1 MNVIKAVSVF
11 LFVVAL
17 GLAFMLYKSIEGPI
31 KERQRVKAEEIAKI
45 EKLKILR
52 EVQKVYLSVHG
63 KYAGHWDSVMTF
75 INSDTI
81 YNIQRSEEII
91 VRQYGGDS
99 VIVHIDTVGATAVK
113 DRLFPSDQF
122 PNFDVRNLPRIPG
135 SDKDFVIFS
144 DRIEKNN
151 IMVDV
156 FEIKDRQPISYLSEL
171 RSKGEPLRVG
181 SRTEVSTSGNWE

>member
-1 MNVIKAVSVF
+1 MNVIKAVSIF

-31 KERQRVKAEEIAKI
+31 LERKRVKQEELEKI

-63 KYAGHWDSVMTF
+63 EYAGHWDSVVAF
-75 INSDTI
+75 INNDTV
-81 YNIQRSEEII
+81 YNIQRTEEII

-99 VIVHIDTVGATAVK
+99 VIVHIDTVGATAV
-113 DRLFPSDQF
+113 REILFPQDQY
-122 PNFDVRNLPRIPG
+122 PNFKAENIPYIPG
-135 SDKDFVIFS
+135 SDKQFIIFA
-144 DRIEKNN
+144 DRIEKNK

-156 FEIKDRQPISYLSEL
+156 FEIKDREPISYLSEL